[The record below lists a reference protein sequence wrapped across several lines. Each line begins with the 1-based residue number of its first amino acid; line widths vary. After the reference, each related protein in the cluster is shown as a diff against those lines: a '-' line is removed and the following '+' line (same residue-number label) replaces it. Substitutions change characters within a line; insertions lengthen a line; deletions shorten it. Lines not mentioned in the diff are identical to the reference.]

1 MAYCTTKSVE
11 TVAARWPPLP
21 APYILPQAN
30 RSAVSAHNIIYK
42 HEIKNHI
49 NLFMPAVDQDSQHC
63 NISGIDSGNA

>member
-1 MAYCTTKSVE
+1 MTYCTTKSVE
-11 TVAARWPPLP
+11 TAAARWPPLP

-49 NLFMPAVDQDSQHC
+49 NLFMPAVDDDRKYR
-63 NISGIDSGNA
+63 NVGGIDT